1 MFVDWLSASLCLS
14 VSVSMCVSLTH
25 FLSMSLLIYWFQVLC
40 LCLSVCLSVSV
51 SLSLSL
57 SIYLCV
63 GSVRLF
69 VYSFVRFFACNA
81 RVMTNH
87 CHCYLIVDVF
97 LSFGLEPTSK
107 VTTTLI
113 STPQHVEK
121 PKLIKEESTY
131 NYAYFILTEVPKV
144 FVNLIQNI
152 VVCPLLGRFSSR
164 ANSSY
169 VWMVHWSAWVDP
181 LCSSETRSCTKLNFP
196 NITAT
201 ISYILNRFRYV
212 EKQR

>member
-1 MFVDWLSASLCLS
+1 MSVCQCEHVCVPHSFSLHVSTYLLVSGTLSLS
-14 VSVSMCVSLTH
+14 VRLSV
-25 FLSMSLLIYWFQVLC
+25 C
-40 LCLSVCLSVSV
+40 LCLSLSFSLFLSLSLSF

-169 VWMVHWSAWVDP
+169 VWMVH
-181 LCSSETRSCTKLNFP
+181 
-196 NITAT
+196 
-201 ISYILNRFRYV
+201 
-212 EKQR
+212 